1 MGKGFRPERAPAK
14 QFPTCFI
21 FATGS
26 GISPIKALI
35 ESNELEVRLHAPAPA
50 VHVAGDCAAGREM
63 PVALSGTSLPQPC
76 MSSGICRAGDVCGSL
91 VHT

>member
-1 MGKGFRPERAPAK
+1 MATGAAGTSVEVTAVMGKGFRPERAPAQ

-35 ESNELEVRLHAPAPA
+35 ESNELEVRLQAPAPG
-50 VHVAGDCAAGREM
+50 VLVAGD
-63 PVALSGTSLPQPC
+63 
-76 MSSGICRAGDVCGSL
+76 
-91 VHT
+91 

>member
-1 MGKGFRPERAPAK
+1 MGKGFRPERAPAQ

-35 ESNELEVRLHAPAPA
+35 ESNELEVRLHAPAPG
-50 VHVAGDCAAGREM
+50 VHVAGHGNEEM
-63 PVALSGTSLPQPC
+63 PLALSGPTC
-76 MSSGICRAGDVCGSL
+76 A
-91 VHT
+91 